1 MANIFK
7 QKRSLKHWE
16 SIDWVLFV
24 LLTAFGLIIIIPFLN
39 VISVSLTT
47 YKEYLTSSLII
58 FPTAID
64 FKAYKEIVTDPRII
78 IGYRTSF
85 TIIAI
90 GVPLSLLL
98 CSSFGYA
105 LSRRNYPGR
114 TVIFGIVLFTM
125 LFSGGIVPLYLVVR
139 AIKLTNTLW
148 SVILVGGM
156 NTFYMILCYNY
167 FQSLPESLVESARLD
182 GASEWAILFR
192 IVLPLSLPIMATLTL
207 FLLVDKWNEWFSAMI
222 FIRRNDIQPLQLVLR
237 SIIIDNQ
244 TATEISSSM
253 EITDRPNQQGIKMA
267 AVLVT
272 MLPIMCIYPFLQK
285 HFAKGI
291 MIGAIK
297 A

>member
-1 MANIFK
+1 MANTFK
-7 QKRSLKHWE
+7 RKRSLKHWE
-16 SIDWVLFV
+16 PIDWVLFV
-24 LLTAFGLIIIIPFLN
+24 VLTVFGLLVVIPFLN
-39 VISVSLTT
+39 VVSVSLTT
-47 YKEYLTSSLII
+47 YKEYLTSPLII
-58 FPTAID
+58 FPRVID
-64 FKAYKEIVTDPRII
+64 LKAYKEIVSDTRIVT
-78 IGYRTSF
+78 GYRTSF

-114 TVIFGIVLFTM
+114 GIIFGIVLFTM
-125 LFSGGIVPLYLVVR
+125 LFSGGIVPLYLVIR
-139 AIKLTNTLW
+139 ALKLTNTLW
-148 SVILVGGM
+148 SVIFVGGM

-167 FQSLPESLVESARLD
+167 FQTLPDSLVESARLD
-182 GASEWAILFR
+182 GASEWHILFR
-192 IVLPLSLPIMATLTL
+192 IILPLSLPIMATLTL

-222 FIRRNDIQPLQLVLR
+222 FIRRSDIQPLQLVLR

-244 TATEISSSM
+244 TAMEISSSM

>member
-7 QKRSLKHWE
+7 RKRSLKQWE
-16 SIDWVLFV
+16 PIDWVLFAF
-24 LLTAFGLIIIIPFLN
+24 LTAFGLLIVIPFLN

-47 YKEYLTSSLII
+47 YKEYLTSPLII
-58 FPTAID
+58 FPKTID
-64 FKAYKEIVTDPRII
+64 LKAYKEIITDPRIL

-85 TIIAI
+85 TIIVI
-90 GVPLSLLL
+90 GVPLSLLM

-114 TVIFGIVLFTM
+114 GIIFGIVLFTM
-125 LFSGGIVPLYLVVR
+125 LFSGGIVPLYLVMR
-139 AIKLTNTLW
+139 ALKLTNTLW

-167 FQSLPESLVESARLD
+167 FQSLPDSLVESARLD
-182 GASEWAILFR
+182 GASEWRILFR
-192 IVLPLSLPIMATLTL
+192 IILPLSLPIMATLTL

-222 FIRRNDIQPLQLVLR
+222 FIRRSDIQPLQLVLR

-244 TATEISSSM
+244 TAAEISSSM